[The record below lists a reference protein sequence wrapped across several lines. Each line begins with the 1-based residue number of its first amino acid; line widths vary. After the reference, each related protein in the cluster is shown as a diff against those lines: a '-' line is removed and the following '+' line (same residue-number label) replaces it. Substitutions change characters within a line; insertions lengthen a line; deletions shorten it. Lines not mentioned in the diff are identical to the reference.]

1 LQVGGGGTSR
11 TLTVTPATDQAGTS
25 DITLTVTNSQNLSA
39 NTSFRLTVI
48 PPPTASGFSPPNLVT
63 NPTKTTSSD
72 ITVTD
77 GSGFPLTFSIQS
89 SNENLV
95 PVGNVRVEDLG
106 GNRYRI
112 FATPIEGRTGRARI
126 TVTITN
132 GFASTVRVLDVEVV
146 EPPMPP
152 VVVIP
157 TIPFLISPPNGTTGL
172 QPNRIQFVWSRV
184 PGAFLYQVQIANDSL
199 FDLIYLNNEQ
209 ITDTTWLVTDFSVER
224 QYFWRARARFGLS
237 NGGWSETW
245 TFRTGRVRLGGGFL
259 TNSEQS
265 QSGLN
270 LLARQETPTTTGLAR
285 LLPNVPNPFSDAT
298 RIEYELA
305 EETPVRL
312 EITDALGRQIAE
324 LTNSVQSKGAHSL
337 EFQAKSLASG
347 VYWCVLHTPRE
358 VFRQK
363 MVVQR

>member
-1 LQVGGGGTSR
+1 
-11 TLTVTPATDQAGTS
+11 
-25 DITLTVTNSQNLSA
+25 
-39 NTSFRLTVI
+39 
-48 PPPTASGFSPPNLVT
+48 
-63 NPTKTTSSD
+63 
-72 ITVTD
+72 
-77 GSGFPLTFSIQS
+77 
-89 SNENLV
+89 
-95 PVGNVRVEDLG
+95 
-106 GNRYRI
+106 
-112 FATPIEGRTGRARI
+112 
-126 TVTITN
+126 
-132 GFASTVRVLDVEVV
+132 
-146 EPPMPP
+146 
-152 VVVIP
+152 
-157 TIPFLISPPNGTTGL
+157 
-172 QPNRIQFVWSRV
+172 
-184 PGAFLYQVQIANDSL
+184 
-199 FDLIYLNNEQ
+199 
-209 ITDTTWLVTDFSVER
+209 
-224 QYFWRARARFGLS
+224 
-237 NGGWSETW
+237 
-245 TFRTGRVRLGGGFL
+245 LGGGFL